1 MFLGPDTLLW
11 TLALAA
17 AAVVVPP
24 MRPPRL
30 QVPSQEK
37 PIQIEALDVKVVIH
51 GLMAETTQKVVFHNP
66 NSRVLEGDLEFPLP
80 DGATV
85 SGFALDIG
93 GQMVDGV
100 VVGKDKAR
108 VVLETEIRKGI
119 DPGLVEQVRGNLYRA
134 RVYPIPARGNRTV
147 QLRWVSELTTR
158 GSDAAYHL
166 PLPYDRPVG
175 QVAMRVEVVKGAVT
189 PEVEGGFGN
198 LSLRKW
204 EDRWVAEANWKDA
217 APVRDLLV
225 RLPKLPAQLV
235 DLEPG
240 VQGETFFSVSDTVPS
255 RATEAPAPK
264 RIALG
269 WDASG
274 SRNAHA
280 TERELRFIEAL
291 LKTWADTAVDVVIFR
306 DKPEAPVAFAA
317 GQTKKIIETLR
328 KIPNDGGTD
337 MAALDLR
344 RAKLPHRDDALW
356 VLVSDGLQ
364 TLGENLPARGDV
376 PVWTI
381 TASSVADRALLR
393 QVSAIGGGQFVDLV
407 ALDDAGATAALTKPG
422 VRLVQASVSPADAAA
437 DLQVSQR
444 ADRTRTAI
452 TGRLLAAEA
461 ELKLDFGS
469 ETRVIKLRRKEA
481 VQAGAGAGPL
491 ATAWAQARLEMLG
504 VFADRNADEMLAVGR
519 RFGLVSAGTSLL
531 VLETLE
537 QHLQHQVEPAVSR
550 KEMRQDYL
558 AQISQRDKARELDRK
573 EHIDQV
579 AAMWA
584 ERVRW
589 WETDFKVPPGWRYQ
603 EEAPK
608 KAAMAEMSRR
618 SMAMDSMPMP
628 AAPAPAMV
636 AASAPPEMA
645 EEAAPSA
652 APKKA
657 KEKHDSANASIAIK
671 PWDPQV
677 PYLEPLRKARKGEAY
692 QAYLAQKDHFASPAF
707 YLDCAEFLLRAGE
720 KQLGLRVLTNL
731 AEMKLDDPPLLRV
744 LAWRLSQAGELD
756 LATSILEK
764 VLRLRPEEPHSR
776 RDLAM
781 VLGDRAEAQNRA
793 ADDQRAVGLL
803 YEVVQQNW
811 DRFPEIELIA
821 LMELNRLIAR
831 AERRGWGDKIGAERV
846 DKRLR
851 KLLDLDLRV
860 SLSWDADLTDVDL
873 HLFEPTDEHAYF
885 GHNRTTIGGL
895 VSRDITQ
902 GYGPEEYIL
911 RRSVPGNYAV
921 KVHYYGSR
929 QQGLVGPATMIANV
943 FTNYGRPDEKRQ
955 ILTLRLDSP
964 RDMEEVGV
972 VTIAGRTGSSPQ
984 VAANSH
990 VRTLAAFRTLRRG
1003 MSRDDLHAAVG
1014 QPDSKGAP
1022 LTYRLDDGS
1031 EVHVHVGRAGV
1042 DSVKHVGAGAELELL
1057 P

>member
-1 MFLGPDTLLW
+1 M
-11 TLALAA
+11 
-17 AAVVVPP
+17 
-24 MRPPRL
+24 
-30 QVPSQEK
+30 QVPAREQA
-37 PIQIEALDVKVVIH
+37 IEIESLDVNVVIH
-51 GLMAETTQKVVFHNP
+51 GLMAETTQTVVFHNP
-66 NSRVLEGDLEFPLP
+66 NNRVLEGDLEFPLP

-93 GQMVDGV
+93 GQLVDGV

-134 RVYPIPARGNRTV
+134 RVYPIPARGERTV
-147 QLRWVSELTTR
+147 RLRWVSELTTR

-166 PLPYDRPVG
+166 PLPYDRAIG
-175 QVAMRVEVVKGAVT
+175 KVAMRVEVVKGAVT

-204 EDRWVAEANWKDA
+204 EDRWVAEAKWQDA
-217 APVRDLLV
+217 VPVRDLLV

-240 VQGETFFSVSDTVPS
+240 APGETFFSVSETVPA
-255 RATEAPAPK
+255 RNGEAPAPK

-280 TERELRFIEAL
+280 TERELRFVEAL
-291 LKTWADTAVDVVIFR
+291 LKAWPETAVDLVIFR

-317 GQTKKIIETLR
+317 GQTKKLLETLR
-328 KIPNDGGTD
+328 KAPSDGGTD
-337 MAALDLR
+337 IASLDLR

-356 VLVSDGLQ
+356 VVVSDGLQ
-364 TLGENLPARGDV
+364 TLGEALPARGDV
-376 PVWTI
+376 PVWTV
-381 TASSVADRALLR
+381 TAGSVADRALLR
-393 QVSAIGGGQFVDLV
+393 QLSVVGGGQFLDLV
-407 ALDDAGATAALTKPG
+407 ALDDAGATTALTKPG
-422 VRLVQASVSPADAAA
+422 VRLVQATVSPAQAAA

-444 ADRTRTAI
+444 ADRSRTTI

-461 ELKLDFGS
+461 ELKLDFGG
-469 ETRVIKLRRKEA
+469 ETRVIKLRRQDA
-481 VQAGAGAGPL
+481 AQAEGDPL

-504 VFADRNADEMLAVGR
+504 VFAERNAEEMLALGR

-550 KEMRQDYL
+550 KEMRQEYL
-558 AQISQRDKARELDRK
+558 AQIGRRAKAIAQGREDHLN
-573 EHIDQV
+573 QV

-589 WETDFKVPPGWRYQ
+589 WETDFKVPAGWRFDQ
-603 EEAPK
+603 EPQKSAEAV
-608 KAAMAEMSRR
+608 MAPRMR
-618 SMAMDSMPMP
+618 ADSMPMP
-628 AAPAPAMV
+628 MMMAPPAPAM
-636 AASAPPEMA
+636 A
-645 EEAAPSA
+645 EAAARPERAERRMSAA

-657 KEKHDSANASIAIK
+657 KAKEELDSANAAIAIK

-677 PYLEPLRKARKGEAY
+677 PYLEPLRQAKKGEAY
-692 QAYLAQKDHFASPAF
+692 LAYLAQKENFASPAF

-731 AEMKLDDPPLLRV
+731 AELKLDDPPLLRV

-756 LATSILEK
+756 LATSTLEK

-776 RDLAM
+776 RDLAL
-781 VLGDRAEAQNRA
+781 VLGERAEAQNRV
-793 ADDQRAVGLL
+793 ADDERAVGLL
-803 YEVVQQNW
+803 YEVVQQSW

-831 AERRGWGDKIGAERV
+831 AERRGWGDKIGAQRV

-873 HLFEPTDEHAYF
+873 HVFEPTGEHAYF
-885 GHNRTTIGGL
+885 SHNRTTMGGL
-895 VSRDITQ
+895 VSRDMTQ

-911 RRSVPGNYAV
+911 RRSMAGNYAV

-929 QQGLVGPATMIANV
+929 QQGLVGPATMIATV

-955 ILTLRLDSP
+955 ILTLRLDGP
-964 RDMEEVGV
+964 RDLEEVGV
-972 VTIAGRTGSSPQ
+972 VTVAGRKGAAAE
-984 VAANSH
+984 VAAESR
-990 VRTLAAFRTLRRG
+990 VRTLAAFRSLRRG
-1003 MSRDDLHAAVG
+1003 MSRHELQATV
-1014 QPDSKGAP
+1014 GAP
-1022 LTYRLDDGS
+1022 DGDAKESSLKYRLDDGS
-1031 EVHVHVGRAGV
+1031 EIHIHAGRAGV